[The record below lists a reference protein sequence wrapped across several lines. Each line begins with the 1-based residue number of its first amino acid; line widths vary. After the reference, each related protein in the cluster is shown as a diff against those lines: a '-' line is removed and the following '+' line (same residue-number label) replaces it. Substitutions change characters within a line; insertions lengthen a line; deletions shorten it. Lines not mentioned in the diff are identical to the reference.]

1 MGQHC
6 GIWQTERCCLN
17 ISSVKDKADWNNK
30 SRSNLVAS
38 TWVGVTMWRHSAVG
52 SMFVHILKL
61 IPFNLFFLSL
71 ASIPVPRIWILDSAK
86 YEQVTFATL
95 PRFTAVSGVYAS
107 MCVYVCVCVRARC
120 QPEVW
125 GHLHLQMGVSCQWGE
140 GLPFYSPAVLES
152 IGCII
157 CSSWINILMENY
169 KEDEHLETKACRP
182 RAENK
187 QDCTSPRRWRP
198 RNWLPTH
205 LLFLYSFYSQ
215 RILFQSLIA
224 YFKLS
229 SSSRPLSSLSSSLP
243 VPSLRPP
250 KWYSLCH

>member
-107 MCVYVCVCVRARC
+107 MCVCVCMCVFVCVCVCVRVCVCARALLARGLGAFASANGC
-120 QPEVW
+120 LLPVRRGPAFLQP
-125 GHLHLQMGVSCQWGE
+125 
-140 GLPFYSPAVLES
+140 
-152 IGCII
+152 
-157 CSSWINILMENY
+157 CSSW
-169 KEDEHLETKACRP
+169 EHWLYHLQQLNQYFNGKL
-182 RAENK
+182 
-187 QDCTSPRRWRP
+187 QRRWVFG
-198 RNWLPTH
+198 NQSLPT
-205 LLFLYSFYSQ
+205 
-215 RILFQSLIA
+215 
-224 YFKLS
+224 K
-229 SSSRPLSSLSSSLP
+229 SR
-243 VPSLRPP
+243 
-250 KWYSLCH
+250 K